1 MTGILLFE
9 GYETLD
15 VHGPVE
21 FLGKKVIAAILHFA
35 VILFEGFRPI

>member
-21 FLGKKVIAAILHFA
+21 FLGKNVITPYKLA
-35 VILFEGFRPI
+35 VVLFEGVRLL